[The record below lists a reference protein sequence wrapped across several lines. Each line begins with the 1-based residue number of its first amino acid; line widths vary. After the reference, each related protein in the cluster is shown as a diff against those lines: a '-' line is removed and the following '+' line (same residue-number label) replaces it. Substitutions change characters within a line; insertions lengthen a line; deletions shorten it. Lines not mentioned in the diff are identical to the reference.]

1 MIGGVIRN
9 LANNEPVR
17 DIDMIYTNINALELI
32 KNKSDYTSNR
42 LGGTKIKLKKINVDL
57 WPLAENW
64 ATKKG
69 LIDTKYAL
77 TKELA
82 KGTFFNFDSLVY
94 SINSNVLKCELY
106 NECLKKKELD
116 IIIHDSR
123 YMYQNPTR
131 EANIVRA
138 FYLQEKY
145 DLSFS
150 KKLIYYIQENIRY
163 FFYTEED
170 VFKLF
175 DSVLKKYP
183 KYRNVITTTL
193 LKKYV
198 KSHLKP

>member
-1 MIGGVIRN
+1 MIQLNQIKDKRVFKKKVNFFLRNSPTIGLDAVLLIEYLRNHSNIFLIGGVIRN

-123 YMYQNPTR
+123 Y
-131 EANIVRA
+131 
-138 FYLQEKY
+138 
-145 DLSFS
+145 
-150 KKLIYYIQENIRY
+150 
-163 FFYTEED
+163 
-170 VFKLF
+170 
-175 DSVLKKYP
+175 
-183 KYRNVITTTL
+183 
-193 LKKYV
+193 
-198 KSHLKP
+198 